1 MCISDSYYPKV
12 FEFIFDIDI
21 DNMCDPPKQSWK
33 KPTRG
38 LLKKLGL
45 MNTGSNI

>member
-1 MCISDSYYPKV
+1 MYITDNYYPK
-12 FEFIFDIDI
+12 FSQFFFDIDM

-38 LLKKLGL
+38 YY
-45 MNTGSNI
+45 